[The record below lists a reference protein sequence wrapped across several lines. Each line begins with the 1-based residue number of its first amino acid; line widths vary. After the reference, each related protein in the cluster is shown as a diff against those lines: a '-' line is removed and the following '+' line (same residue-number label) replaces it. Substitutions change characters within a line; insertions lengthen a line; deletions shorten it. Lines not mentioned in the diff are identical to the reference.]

1 METTANLQESKG
13 FYKLSWL
20 QRIGFGSGDLA
31 QNLIFQTVATYLMIY
46 LTTVLK
52 INAAFVS
59 GLILTVRL
67 IDCFW
72 SPVVGR
78 YIDNRNP
85 KLGKYRTYLLYGGI
99 PLTVAAC
106 LLMLP
111 QAATWSMPMKMIYAA
126 LSYTVLSM
134 IYSVVNI
141 PYGSIMASMTRD
153 NDEVLILTSTRMVCA
168 NIGQIVVQAG
178 FPIGLAMC
186 VHAAIDWNQATFMA
200 IGTIPAFIILPSMP
214 ILKKWLGKKGL
225 YYTLLAVGLVG
236 FAVLFTIGKFFDVSS
251 YNTLVQIAKV
261 MTGVGLL
268 VGSLMWALVPEVIT
282 EAEYRTGNRPAAT
295 VNALAGVA
303 FKAGFS
309 IAGWITP
316 LVMGW
321 IGFNFA
327 SEESALSTDPMAW
340 FTVTCVFAI
349 VGFFLILFAAGT
361 HDQAVKTAGVMRRM
375 LGAAVPGHMDKERYE
390 FCWIVDFPM
399 YEIGEESGELEFCHN
414 PFSMPSGGLEVL
426 LKAERGEIDPL
437 TITADQYDLVCNGVE
452 LSSGAVRNHD
462 PEIMVK
468 AFEMV
473 RLGEEDVKKKFPA
486 MYNAFCYGAPPH
498 AGIAPGVDRMVMLLA
513 GEDSIREVIPFPM
526 NKSAQDVMMGAPSE
540 VTQKQL
546 DELHIAVVGKV
557 EE

>member
-1 METTANLQESKG
+1 MTQTNSLQASNG

-31 QNLIFQTVATYLMIY
+31 QNLIFQTVACYLMLY

-52 INAAFVS
+52 INPAFVS

-99 PLTVAAC
+99 PLTIAAC
-106 LLMLP
+106 FLMLP
-111 QAATWSMPMKMIYAA
+111 QVATWSMPMKMVYATV
-126 LSYTVLSM
+126 SYTLLSM

-178 FPIGLAMC
+178 FPIGLAMFL
-186 VHAAIDWNQATFMA
+186 HSAINWDQAIFMA
-200 IGTIPAFIILPSMP
+200 IGTIPAFIILPSLP
-214 ILKKWLGKKGL
+214 ILKKLLGKKGL
-225 YYTLLAVGLVG
+225 YYTLLSIGFVG
-236 FAVLFTIGKFFDVSS
+236 FTILFSVGKFGDVKSS
-251 YNTLVQIAKV
+251 TLLIQTAKI

-282 EAEYRTGNRPAAT
+282 ESEHRTGNRPAAT

-316 LVMGW
+316 LVMGL
-321 IGFNFA
+321 IGFNLA
-327 SEESALSTDPMAW
+327 SEESALPTDPSAW
-340 FTVTCVFAI
+340 FAVTCIF
-349 VGFFLILFAAGT
+349 
-361 HDQAVKTAGVMRRM
+361 
-375 LGAAVPGHMDKERYE
+375 
-390 FCWIVDFPM
+390 
-399 YEIGEESGELEFCHN
+399 
-414 PFSMPSGGLEVL
+414 
-426 LKAERGEIDPL
+426 
-437 TITADQYDLVCNGVE
+437 
-452 LSSGAVRNHD
+452 
-462 PEIMVK
+462 
-468 AFEMV
+468 
-473 RLGEEDVKKKFPA
+473 
-486 MYNAFCYGAPPH
+486 
-498 AGIAPGVDRMVMLLA
+498 
-513 GEDSIREVIPFPM
+513 
-526 NKSAQDVMMGAPSE
+526 
-540 VTQKQL
+540 
-546 DELHIAVVGKV
+546 AVVGFVLLTLCFLGSKENITTTPEKPV
-557 EE
+557 SFGQMWEEFKANKCLQLVLGIFVVVFLASFISAPVNAYYTELSKYSETAQNAILWFTCIIPAMLLIVVAYLIHQYPLTDERLDEMNREIEARHK

>member
-1 METTANLQESKG
+1 MSELTLNQESKG

-31 QNLIFQTVATYLMIY
+31 QNLIFQTVACYLMIY

-52 INAAFVS
+52 INPAFVS

-72 SPVVGR
+72 SPIVGR

-111 QAATWSMPMKMIYAA
+111 QAAEWSMTMKMIYATA
-126 LSYTVLSM
+126 SYTVLSM

-178 FPIGLAMC
+178 FPIGLALC
-186 VHAAIDWNQATFMA
+186 VHSAINWNQAIFMA
-200 IGTIPAFIILPSMP
+200 IGTLPAFIILPCLPM
-214 ILKKWLGKKGL
+214 LKRWLGKKGL
-225 YYTLLAVGLVG
+225 YYTLLVVGLVG
-236 FAVLFTIGKFFDVSS
+236 FAILFTIGKFFKVEEC
-251 YNTLVQIAKV
+251 NTLVQIAKV

-327 SEESALSTDPMAW
+327 TEESALATDPMAW
-340 FTVTCVFAI
+340 FTVTGIFAV
-349 VGFFLILFAAGT
+349 VGFFLLMLCFMGSKENITTTPEKPVTFGEMWQEFKASKCLQLVLSIFVVVFLASFISGPVNAYYTELNKYSAIAQNAILIFTCIIPA
-361 HDQAVKTAGVMRRM
+361 
-375 LGAAVPGHMDKERYE
+375 
-390 FCWIVDFPM
+390 I
-399 YEIGEESGELEFCHN
+399 
-414 PFSMPSGGLEVL
+414 L
-426 LKAERGEIDPL
+426 LVVVGYLIYKYPL
-437 TITADQYDLVCNGVE
+437 TDE
-452 LSSGAVRNHD
+452 
-462 PEIMVK
+462 K
-468 AFEMV
+468 
-473 RLGEEDVKKKFPA
+473 
-486 MYNAFCYGAPPH
+486 
-498 AGIAPGVDRMVMLLA
+498 
-513 GEDSIREVIPFPM
+513 
-526 NKSAQDVMMGAPSE
+526 
-540 VTQKQL
+540 L
-546 DELHIAVVGKV
+546 DEINKEIEARNK
-557 EE
+557 

>member
-1 METTANLQESKG
+1 MSTTNETKG

-20 QRIGFGSGDLA
+20 QRIGYGSGDLA
-31 QNLIFQTVATYLMIY
+31 QNLIFQTVACYLMLY

-52 INAAFVS
+52 INPAFVS
-59 GLILTVRL
+59 GLILSVRL

-111 QAATWSMPMKMIYAA
+111 QAATWSPTMKLIYATV
-126 LSYTVLSM
+126 SYTVLSM

-153 NDEVLILTSTRMVCA
+153 NDEVLKLTSTRMVCA

-178 FPIGLAMC
+178 FPIGLAM
-186 VHAAIDWNQATFMA
+186 VAHTIIDWNQALFRA
-200 IGTIPAFIILPSMP
+200 IGTIPAFVILPSLPM
-214 ILKKWLGKKGL
+214 LKRWLGKKGL
-225 YYTLLAVGLVG
+225 YYLLLSIG
-236 FAVLFTIGKFFDVSS
+236 FIGFVILFTIGKFFDVAAL
-251 YNTLVQIAKV
+251 NTLVQTAKV

-316 LVMGW
+316 LVMGM
-321 IGFNFA
+321 IGFDLA
-327 SEESALSTDPMAW
+327 SEESALPIDPNAW

-349 VGFFLILFAAGT
+349 VGF
-361 HDQAVKTAGVMRRM
+361 M
-375 LGAAVPGHMDKERYE
+375 LLLYCFTGCKERIATTPEKPVTYGEMFAE
-390 FCWIVDFPM
+390 FKANKCLQLVLSIFVTVFLASFISAPVNA
-399 YEIGEESGELEFCHN
+399 YYTHLAEYSETAQNAILVFTCII
-414 PFSMPSGGLEVL
+414 PAVL
-426 LKAERGEIDPL
+426 LIVVACLIYRYPL
-437 TITADQYDLVCNGVE
+437 TDE
-452 LSSGAVRNHD
+452 R
-462 PEIMVK
+462 
-468 AFEMV
+468 
-473 RLGEEDVKKKFPA
+473 
-486 MYNAFCYGAPPH
+486 
-498 AGIAPGVDRMVMLLA
+498 
-513 GEDSIREVIPFPM
+513 
-526 NKSAQDVMMGAPSE
+526 
-540 VTQKQL
+540 L
-546 DELHIAVVGKV
+546 DEINREIEARG
-557 EE
+557 

>member
-1 METTANLQESKG
+1 MSTSNETKG

-20 QRIGFGSGDLA
+20 QRIGYGSGDLA
-31 QNLIFQTVATYLMIY
+31 QNLIFQTVACYLMLY

-52 INAAFVS
+52 INPAFVS
-59 GLILTVRL
+59 GLILSVRL

-99 PLTVAAC
+99 PLTIAAC

-111 QAATWSMPMKMIYAA
+111 QAATWSTSMKLIYATV
-126 LSYTVLSM
+126 SYTVLSM

-153 NDEVLILTSTRMVCA
+153 NDEVLKLTSTRMVCA

-178 FPIGLAMC
+178 FPIGLAI
-186 VHAAIDWNQATFMA
+186 VAHTIIDWNQALFMA
-200 IGTIPAFIILPSMP
+200 IGTIPAFVILPSLPM
-214 ILKKWLGKKGL
+214 LKRWLGKKGL
-225 YYTLLAVGLVG
+225 YYLLLTIGFVG
-236 FAVLFTIGKFFDVSS
+236 FAILFTIGKFFDVAEL
-251 YNTLVQIAKV
+251 NTLVQTAKV

-316 LVMGW
+316 LVMGM
-321 IGFNFA
+321 IGFDLA
-327 SEESALSTDPMAW
+327 SEESALPVDPTAW

-349 VGFFLILFAAGT
+349 VGFVLLLYCFTGC
-361 HDQAVKTAGVMRRM
+361 
-375 LGAAVPGHMDKERYE
+375 KERIATTPEKPVTYGEMFAE
-390 FCWIVDFPM
+390 FKANKCLQLVLSIFVTVFLASFISAPVNAYYTHLAEYSLTAQNAILVFTCIIPAVLLIIV
-399 YEIGEESGELEFCHN
+399 
-414 PFSMPSGGLEVL
+414 GGLIY
-426 LKAERGEIDPL
+426 KYPL
-437 TITADQYDLVCNGVE
+437 TDE
-452 LSSGAVRNHD
+452 R
-462 PEIMVK
+462 
-468 AFEMV
+468 
-473 RLGEEDVKKKFPA
+473 
-486 MYNAFCYGAPPH
+486 
-498 AGIAPGVDRMVMLLA
+498 
-513 GEDSIREVIPFPM
+513 
-526 NKSAQDVMMGAPSE
+526 
-540 VTQKQL
+540 L
-546 DELHIAVVGKV
+546 DEINKEIEARG
-557 EE
+557 

>member
-1 METTANLQESKG
+1 MSELTLNQESKG

-31 QNLIFQTVATYLMIY
+31 QNLIFQTVACYLMIY

-52 INAAFVS
+52 INPAFVS

-72 SPVVGR
+72 SPIVGR

-111 QAATWSMPMKMIYAA
+111 QAAEWSMTMKMIYATA
-126 LSYTVLSM
+126 SYTVLSM

-178 FPIGLAMC
+178 FPIGLALC
-186 VHAAIDWNQATFMA
+186 VHSAINWNQAIFMA
-200 IGTIPAFIILPSMP
+200 IGTLPAFIILPCLPM
-214 ILKKWLGKKGL
+214 LKRWLGKKGL
-225 YYTLLAVGLVG
+225 YYTLLVVGLVG
-236 FAVLFTIGKFFDVSS
+236 FAILFTIGKFFKVEEC
-251 YNTLVQIAKV
+251 NTLVQIAKV

-268 VGSLMWALVPEVIT
+268 VGSLMWALV
-282 EAEYRTGNRPAAT
+282 
-295 VNALAGVA
+295 
-303 FKAGFS
+303 KAGFS

-327 SEESALSTDPMAW
+327 TEESALATDPMAW
-340 FTVTCVFAI
+340 FTVTGIFAV
-349 VGFFLILFAAGT
+349 VGFFLLMLCFMGSKENITTTPEKPVTFGEMWQEFKASKCLQLVLSIFVVVFLASFISGPVNAYYTELNKYSAIAQNAILIFTCIIPA
-361 HDQAVKTAGVMRRM
+361 
-375 LGAAVPGHMDKERYE
+375 
-390 FCWIVDFPM
+390 I
-399 YEIGEESGELEFCHN
+399 
-414 PFSMPSGGLEVL
+414 L
-426 LKAERGEIDPL
+426 LVVVGYLIYKYPL
-437 TITADQYDLVCNGVE
+437 TDE
-452 LSSGAVRNHD
+452 
-462 PEIMVK
+462 K
-468 AFEMV
+468 
-473 RLGEEDVKKKFPA
+473 
-486 MYNAFCYGAPPH
+486 
-498 AGIAPGVDRMVMLLA
+498 
-513 GEDSIREVIPFPM
+513 
-526 NKSAQDVMMGAPSE
+526 
-540 VTQKQL
+540 L
-546 DELHIAVVGKV
+546 DEINKEIEARNK
-557 EE
+557 

>member
-1 METTANLQESKG
+1 MSTTNETKG

-20 QRIGFGSGDLA
+20 QRIGYGSGDLA
-31 QNLIFQTVATYLMIY
+31 QNLIFQTVACYLMLY

-52 INAAFVS
+52 INPAFVS

-85 KLGKYRTYLLYGGI
+85 KMGKYRTYLLYGGI

-111 QAATWSMPMKMIYAA
+111 QAATWSSSMKLIYATV
-126 LSYTVLSM
+126 SYTVLSM

-153 NDEVLILTSTRMVCA
+153 NDEVLKLTSTRMVCA

-178 FPIGLAMC
+178 FPIGLAM
-186 VHAAIDWNQATFMA
+186 VAHTMIDWNQALFMA
-200 IGTIPAFIILPSMP
+200 IGTIPAFVILPSLPM
-214 ILKKWLGKKGL
+214 LKRWLGKKGL
-225 YYTLLAVGLVG
+225 YYLLLSICFIG
-236 FAVLFTIGKFFDVSS
+236 FVILFTIGKFFDVAAL
-251 YNTLVQIAKV
+251 NTLVQTAKV

-316 LVMGW
+316 LVMGM
-321 IGFNFA
+321 IGFDLA
-327 SEESALSTDPMAW
+327 SEESALPIDPNAW

-349 VGFFLILFAAGT
+349 VGF
-361 HDQAVKTAGVMRRM
+361 M
-375 LGAAVPGHMDKERYE
+375 LLLYCFTGCKERIATTPEKPVTYGEMFAE
-390 FCWIVDFPM
+390 FKANKCLQLVLSIFVTVFLASFISAPVNA
-399 YEIGEESGELEFCHN
+399 YYTHLAEYSETAQNAILVFTCII
-414 PFSMPSGGLEVL
+414 PAVL
-426 LKAERGEIDPL
+426 LIVVACLIYRYPL
-437 TITADQYDLVCNGVE
+437 TDE
-452 LSSGAVRNHD
+452 R
-462 PEIMVK
+462 
-468 AFEMV
+468 
-473 RLGEEDVKKKFPA
+473 
-486 MYNAFCYGAPPH
+486 
-498 AGIAPGVDRMVMLLA
+498 
-513 GEDSIREVIPFPM
+513 
-526 NKSAQDVMMGAPSE
+526 
-540 VTQKQL
+540 L
-546 DELHIAVVGKV
+546 DEINREIEARG
-557 EE
+557 

>member
-1 METTANLQESKG
+1 MSQELESKG

-31 QNLIFQTVATYLMIY
+31 QNLIFQTVACYLMLY

-52 INAAFVS
+52 INPAFVS

-99 PLTVAAC
+99 PLTVAAI

-111 QAATWSMPMKMIYAA
+111 QVADWSMTMKMVYATV
-126 LSYTVLSM
+126 SYTLLSM

-178 FPIGLAMC
+178 FPIGLAIC
-186 VHAAIDWNQATFMA
+186 VHSAINWDQAVFMA
-200 IGTIPAFIILPSMP
+200 IGTIPAFIILPLLP
-214 ILKKWLGKKGL
+214 VLKKLLGKKGL
-225 YYTLLAVGLVG
+225 YYTLLTIGVIG
-236 FAVLFTIGKFFDVSS
+236 FTILFCIGKFGDVKES
-251 YNTLVQIAKV
+251 TLMVQIAKI
-261 MTGVGLL
+261 MTGVGLI

-282 EAEYRTGNRPAAT
+282 ESEYRTGNRPAAT

-316 LVMGW
+316 LVMGL
-321 IGFNFA
+321 IGFNLA
-327 SEESALSTDPMAW
+327 SEESALPTDPTAW
-340 FTVTCVFAI
+340 FTVTCIF
-349 VGFFLILFAAGT
+349 
-361 HDQAVKTAGVMRRM
+361 
-375 LGAAVPGHMDKERYE
+375 
-390 FCWIVDFPM
+390 
-399 YEIGEESGELEFCHN
+399 
-414 PFSMPSGGLEVL
+414 
-426 LKAERGEIDPL
+426 
-437 TITADQYDLVCNGVE
+437 
-452 LSSGAVRNHD
+452 
-462 PEIMVK
+462 
-468 AFEMV
+468 
-473 RLGEEDVKKKFPA
+473 
-486 MYNAFCYGAPPH
+486 
-498 AGIAPGVDRMVMLLA
+498 
-513 GEDSIREVIPFPM
+513 
-526 NKSAQDVMMGAPSE
+526 
-540 VTQKQL
+540 
-546 DELHIAVVGKV
+546 AVVGFVLLAYCFMGSKENITTTPDKPV
-557 EE
+557 SYGDMFREFKTSKCLQLVLGVFVVVFLASFISAPVNAYYTELSKYSPTAQNAILWFTTIIPALMLIIVALLIRQYPLTDERLDEMNREIEKRNA

>member
-1 METTANLQESKG
+1 MSTSNETKG

-20 QRIGFGSGDLA
+20 QRIGYGSGDLA
-31 QNLIFQTVATYLMIY
+31 QNLIFQTVACYLMLY

-52 INAAFVS
+52 INPAFVS
-59 GLILTVRL
+59 GLILSVRL

-99 PLTVAAC
+99 PLTIAAC

-111 QAATWSMPMKMIYAA
+111 QAATWSTSVKLIYATV
-126 LSYTVLSM
+126 SYTVLSM

-153 NDEVLILTSTRMVCA
+153 NDEVLKLTSTRMVCA

-178 FPIGLAMC
+178 FPIGLAI
-186 VHAAIDWNQATFMA
+186 VAHTIIDWNQALFMA
-200 IGTIPAFIILPSMP
+200 IGTIPAFVILPSLPM
-214 ILKKWLGKKGL
+214 LKRWLGKKGL
-225 YYTLLAVGLVG
+225 YYLLLTIG
-236 FAVLFTIGKFFDVSS
+236 FAGFAILFTIGKFFDVAEL
-251 YNTLVQIAKV
+251 NTLVQTAKV

-316 LVMGW
+316 LVMGM
-321 IGFNFA
+321 IGFDLA
-327 SEESALSTDPMAW
+327 SEESALPVDPTAW

-349 VGFFLILFAAGT
+349 VGFVLLLYCFTGC
-361 HDQAVKTAGVMRRM
+361 
-375 LGAAVPGHMDKERYE
+375 KERIATTPEKPVTYGEMFAE
-390 FCWIVDFPM
+390 FKANKCLQLVLSIFVTVFLASFISAPVNAYYTHLAEYSVTAQNAILVFTCIIPAVLLIIV
-399 YEIGEESGELEFCHN
+399 
-414 PFSMPSGGLEVL
+414 GGLIYKYPL
-426 LKAERGEIDPL
+426 TDERLDEINKEID
-437 TITADQYDLVCNGVE
+437 ARG
-452 LSSGAVRNHD
+452 
-462 PEIMVK
+462 
-468 AFEMV
+468 
-473 RLGEEDVKKKFPA
+473 
-486 MYNAFCYGAPPH
+486 
-498 AGIAPGVDRMVMLLA
+498 
-513 GEDSIREVIPFPM
+513 
-526 NKSAQDVMMGAPSE
+526 
-540 VTQKQL
+540 
-546 DELHIAVVGKV
+546 
-557 EE
+557 

>member
-1 METTANLQESKG
+1 MKTQNSGNVANG

-31 QNLIFQTVATYLMIY
+31 QNLIFQTVACYLMLY

-59 GLILTVRL
+59 TLILTVRL

-78 YIDNRNP
+78 YIDNHNP
-85 KLGKYRTYLLYGGI
+85 KLGKYRSYLLYGGI
-99 PLTVAAC
+99 PLTIAAC

-111 QAATWSMPMKMIYAA
+111 QAAEWGMTMKLIYATV
-126 LSYTVLSM
+126 SYTLLSM

-178 FPIGLAMC
+178 FPIGLAIC
-186 VHAAIDWNQATFMA
+186 LHSAVNWDQAVFMA
-200 IGTIPAFIILPSMP
+200 IGTLPAFIILPLLP
-214 ILKKWLGKKGL
+214 VLKKLLGKKGL
-225 YYTLLAVGLVG
+225 YYTLLTIGFVG
-236 FAVLFTIGKFFDVSS
+236 FAILFCIGKFGDVKES
-251 YNTLVQIAKV
+251 TLIIQIAKI

-282 EAEYRTGNRPAAT
+282 EAEHRTGNRPAAT

-321 IGFNFA
+321 IGFNLA
-327 SEESALSTDPMAW
+327 TEESALPTDPSAW
-340 FTVTCVFAI
+340 FTVTCIVAI
-349 VGFFLILFAAGT
+349 VGF
-361 HDQAVKTAGVMRRM
+361 
-375 LGAAVPGHMDKERYE
+375 
-390 FCWIVDFPM
+390 
-399 YEIGEESGELEFCHN
+399 
-414 PFSMPSGGLEVL
+414 VL
-426 LKAERGEIDPL
+426 LTLCFMGSKENITTTPDKPVSFAEMWQEFKASKCLQLVLSIFVVVFLASFISAPVNAYYTELSKYSETAQNAILVFTTIIPALLLVVVGLLVRKYPL
-437 TITADQYDLVCNGVE
+437 TDE
-452 LSSGAVRNHD
+452 
-462 PEIMVK
+462 K
-468 AFEMV
+468 
-473 RLGEEDVKKKFPA
+473 
-486 MYNAFCYGAPPH
+486 
-498 AGIAPGVDRMVMLLA
+498 
-513 GEDSIREVIPFPM
+513 
-526 NKSAQDVMMGAPSE
+526 
-540 VTQKQL
+540 L
-546 DELHIAVVGKV
+546 DEMSREIEARAKNK
-557 EE
+557 

>member
-1 METTANLQESKG
+1 MSELTLNQESKG

-31 QNLIFQTVATYLMIY
+31 QNLIFQTVACYLMIY

-52 INAAFVS
+52 INPAFVS

-72 SPVVGR
+72 SPIVGR

-111 QAATWSMPMKMIYAA
+111 QAAEWSMTMKMIYATA
-126 LSYTVLSM
+126 SYTVLSM

-178 FPIGLAMC
+178 FPIGLALC
-186 VHAAIDWNQATFMA
+186 VHSAINWNQAVFMA
-200 IGTIPAFIILPSMP
+200 IGTIPAFIILPCLPM
-214 ILKKWLGKKGL
+214 LKRWLGKKGL

-236 FAVLFTIGKFFDVSS
+236 FAILFTIGKFFQVEE

-327 SEESALSTDPMAW
+327 TEESALATDPMAW
-340 FTVTCVFAI
+340 FTVTGIFAV
-349 VGFFLILFAAGT
+349 VGFFLLMLCFMGSKENITTTPEKPVSFGEMWQEFKASKCLQLVLSIFVVVFLASFISGPVNAYYTELNKYSAIAQNAILIFTCIIPA
-361 HDQAVKTAGVMRRM
+361 
-375 LGAAVPGHMDKERYE
+375 
-390 FCWIVDFPM
+390 
-399 YEIGEESGELEFCHN
+399 
-414 PFSMPSGGLEVL
+414 VL
-426 LKAERGEIDPL
+426 LVVVGYLIYKYPL
-437 TITADQYDLVCNGVE
+437 TDE
-452 LSSGAVRNHD
+452 
-462 PEIMVK
+462 K
-468 AFEMV
+468 
-473 RLGEEDVKKKFPA
+473 
-486 MYNAFCYGAPPH
+486 
-498 AGIAPGVDRMVMLLA
+498 
-513 GEDSIREVIPFPM
+513 
-526 NKSAQDVMMGAPSE
+526 
-540 VTQKQL
+540 L
-546 DELHIAVVGKV
+546 DEINKEIEARNK
-557 EE
+557 

>member
-1 METTANLQESKG
+1 MSELTLNQESKG

-31 QNLIFQTVATYLMIY
+31 QNLIFQTVACYLMIY

-52 INAAFVS
+52 INPAFVS

-72 SPVVGR
+72 SPIVGR

-111 QAATWSMPMKMIYAA
+111 QAAEWSMTMKMIYATA
-126 LSYTVLSM
+126 SYTVLSM

-178 FPIGLAMC
+178 FPIGLALC
-186 VHAAIDWNQATFMA
+186 VHSAINWNQAVFMA
-200 IGTIPAFIILPSMP
+200 IGTLPAFVILPCLPM
-214 ILKKWLGKKGL
+214 LKRWLGKKGL
-225 YYTLLAVGLVG
+225 YYTLLVVGLVG
-236 FAVLFTIGKFFDVSS
+236 FAILFTIGKFFKVEEC
-251 YNTLVQIAKV
+251 NTLVQIAKV

-327 SEESALSTDPMAW
+327 TEESALATDPMAW
-340 FTVTCVFAI
+340 FTVTGIFAV
-349 VGFFLILFAAGT
+349 VGFFLLMLCFMGSKENITTTPEKPVTFGEMWQEFKASKCLQLVLSIFVVVFLASFISGPVNAYYTELNKYSAIAQNAILVFTCIIPA
-361 HDQAVKTAGVMRRM
+361 
-375 LGAAVPGHMDKERYE
+375 
-390 FCWIVDFPM
+390 
-399 YEIGEESGELEFCHN
+399 
-414 PFSMPSGGLEVL
+414 VL
-426 LKAERGEIDPL
+426 LVVVGYLIYKYPL
-437 TITADQYDLVCNGVE
+437 TDE
-452 LSSGAVRNHD
+452 
-462 PEIMVK
+462 K
-468 AFEMV
+468 
-473 RLGEEDVKKKFPA
+473 
-486 MYNAFCYGAPPH
+486 
-498 AGIAPGVDRMVMLLA
+498 
-513 GEDSIREVIPFPM
+513 
-526 NKSAQDVMMGAPSE
+526 
-540 VTQKQL
+540 L
-546 DELHIAVVGKV
+546 DEINKEIEARNK
-557 EE
+557 

>member
-1 METTANLQESKG
+1 MSTTNETKG

-20 QRIGFGSGDLA
+20 QRIGYGSGDLA
-31 QNLIFQTVATYLMIY
+31 QNLIFQTVACYLMLY

-52 INAAFVS
+52 INPAFVS
-59 GLILTVRL
+59 GLILSVRL

-85 KLGKYRTYLLYGGI
+85 KLGKYRAYLLYGGI

-111 QAATWSMPMKMIYAA
+111 QAATWSPSVKLIYATV
-126 LSYTVLSM
+126 SYTVLSM

-153 NDEVLILTSTRMVCA
+153 NDEVLKLTSTRMVCA

-178 FPIGLAMC
+178 FPIGLAM
-186 VHAAIDWNQATFMA
+186 VAHTMIDWNQALFMA
-200 IGTIPAFIILPSMP
+200 IGTIPAFVILPSLPM
-214 ILKKWLGKKGL
+214 LKRWLGKKGL
-225 YYTLLAVGLVG
+225 YYLLLSIG
-236 FAVLFTIGKFFDVSS
+236 FIGFVILFTIGKFFDVAAL
-251 YNTLVQIAKV
+251 NTLVQTAKV

-316 LVMGW
+316 LVMGM
-321 IGFNFA
+321 IGFDLA
-327 SEESALSTDPMAW
+327 SEESALPIDPNAW

-349 VGFFLILFAAGT
+349 VGF
-361 HDQAVKTAGVMRRM
+361 M
-375 LGAAVPGHMDKERYE
+375 LLLYCFTGCKERIATTPEKPVTYGEMFAE
-390 FCWIVDFPM
+390 FKANKCLQLVLSIFVTVFLASFISAPVNA
-399 YEIGEESGELEFCHN
+399 YYTHLAEYSETAQNAILVFTCII
-414 PFSMPSGGLEVL
+414 PAVL
-426 LKAERGEIDPL
+426 LIVVACLIYRYPL
-437 TITADQYDLVCNGVE
+437 TDE
-452 LSSGAVRNHD
+452 R
-462 PEIMVK
+462 
-468 AFEMV
+468 
-473 RLGEEDVKKKFPA
+473 
-486 MYNAFCYGAPPH
+486 
-498 AGIAPGVDRMVMLLA
+498 
-513 GEDSIREVIPFPM
+513 
-526 NKSAQDVMMGAPSE
+526 
-540 VTQKQL
+540 L
-546 DELHIAVVGKV
+546 DEINREIEARG
-557 EE
+557 

>member
-1 METTANLQESKG
+1 MEIKEKTG
-13 FYKLSWL
+13 FYRLSWL

-31 QNLIFQTVATYLMIY
+31 QNLIFQTVACYLMLY

-52 INAAFVS
+52 INPAFVG
-59 GLILTVRL
+59 GLILSVRL

-85 KLGKYRTYLLYGGI
+85 KLGKYRAYLLYGGI

-111 QAATWSMPMKMIYAA
+111 HAATWSMGLKLVYATV
-126 LSYTVLSM
+126 SYTVLSM

-168 NIGQIVVQAG
+168 NIGQIIVQAG
-178 FPIGLAMC
+178 FPIGLAIV

-200 IGTIPAFIILPSMP
+200 IGTIPAFVILPSLP
-214 ILKKWLGKKGL
+214 ILKKWFGKKGL
-225 YYTLLAVGLVG
+225 YYLLLSIGFVG
-236 FAVLFTIGKFFDVSS
+236 FAILFSIGKFFDVESC
-251 YNTLVQIAKV
+251 NTIVQAAKV

-316 LVMGW
+316 LVMGM
-321 IGFNFA
+321 IGFNLA
-327 SEESALSTDPMAW
+327 SEQSALPTEPIAW
-340 FTVTCVFAI
+340 FTVTCIFAI
-349 VGFFLILFAAGT
+349 VGFVLLLLCFFSC
-361 HDQAVKTAGVMRRM
+361 
-375 LGAAVPGHMDKERYE
+375 KERIATTPKKPVTYSEMFAE
-390 FCWIVDFPM
+390 FKANKCLQLVLSIFVVVFLASFISAPVNAYYTKLNEYQTTAQNAILWFTCIIPAFLLIVVGCLI
-399 YEIGEESGELEFCHN
+399 Y
-414 PFSMPSGGLEVL
+414 
-426 LKAERGEIDPL
+426 KYPL
-437 TITADQYDLVCNGVE
+437 TDE
-452 LSSGAVRNHD
+452 R
-462 PEIMVK
+462 
-468 AFEMV
+468 
-473 RLGEEDVKKKFPA
+473 
-486 MYNAFCYGAPPH
+486 
-498 AGIAPGVDRMVMLLA
+498 
-513 GEDSIREVIPFPM
+513 
-526 NKSAQDVMMGAPSE
+526 
-540 VTQKQL
+540 L
-546 DELHIAVVGKV
+546 DEINKEI
-557 EE
+557 EERSQHQL

>member
-1 METTANLQESKG
+1 MSTTNETKG

-20 QRIGFGSGDLA
+20 QRIGYGSGDLA
-31 QNLIFQTVATYLMIY
+31 QNLIFQTVACYLMLY

-52 INAAFVS
+52 INPAFVS

-85 KLGKYRTYLLYGGI
+85 KMGKYRTYLLYGGI

-111 QAATWSMPMKMIYAA
+111 QAATWSSSMKLIYATV
-126 LSYTVLSM
+126 SYTVLSM

-153 NDEVLILTSTRMVCA
+153 NDEVLKLTSTRMVCA

-178 FPIGLAMC
+178 FPIGLAM
-186 VHAAIDWNQATFMA
+186 VAHTMIDWNQALFMA
-200 IGTIPAFIILPSMP
+200 IGTIPAFVILPSLPM
-214 ILKKWLGKKGL
+214 LKRWLGKKGL
-225 YYTLLAVGLVG
+225 YYMLLAIG
-236 FAVLFTIGKFFDVSS
+236 FIGFVILFTIGKFFDVAAL
-251 YNTLVQIAKV
+251 NTLVQTAKV

-327 SEESALSTDPMAW
+327 SEESALPVAPSAW
-340 FTVTCVFAI
+340 FIVTCVFAL
-349 VGFFLILFAAGT
+349 VGF
-361 HDQAVKTAGVMRRM
+361 
-375 LGAAVPGHMDKERYE
+375 
-390 FCWIVDFPM
+390 
-399 YEIGEESGELEFCHN
+399 
-414 PFSMPSGGLEVL
+414 VL
-426 LKAERGEIDPL
+426 LMLCFMGSKENITTTPEKPVTFGEMWQEFKANKCLQLVLSIFVVVFLASFISAPVNAYYTKLANYSAIAQNAILVFTCIIPAILLVVVGCLIYKYPL
-437 TITADQYDLVCNGVE
+437 TDE
-452 LSSGAVRNHD
+452 R
-462 PEIMVK
+462 
-468 AFEMV
+468 
-473 RLGEEDVKKKFPA
+473 
-486 MYNAFCYGAPPH
+486 
-498 AGIAPGVDRMVMLLA
+498 
-513 GEDSIREVIPFPM
+513 
-526 NKSAQDVMMGAPSE
+526 
-540 VTQKQL
+540 L
-546 DELHIAVVGKV
+546 DEINKEIEARNNK
-557 EE
+557 

>member
-1 METTANLQESKG
+1 MSTSNETRG

-20 QRIGFGSGDLA
+20 QRIGYGSGDLA
-31 QNLIFQTVATYLMIY
+31 QNLIFQTVACYLMLY

-52 INAAFVS
+52 INPAFVS
-59 GLILTVRL
+59 GLILSVRL

-99 PLTVAAC
+99 PLTIAAC

-111 QAATWSMPMKMIYAA
+111 QAATWSTSMKLIYATV
-126 LSYTVLSM
+126 SYTVLSM

-153 NDEVLILTSTRMVCA
+153 NDEVLKLTSTRMVCA

-178 FPIGLAMC
+178 FPIGLAI
-186 VHAAIDWNQATFMA
+186 VAHTIIDWNQALFMA
-200 IGTIPAFIILPSMP
+200 IGTIPAFVILPSLPM
-214 ILKKWLGKKGL
+214 LKRWLGKKGL
-225 YYTLLAVGLVG
+225 YYLLLTIGFVG
-236 FAVLFTIGKFFDVSS
+236 FAILFTIGKFFDVAEL
-251 YNTLVQIAKV
+251 NTLVQTAKV

-316 LVMGW
+316 LVMGM
-321 IGFNFA
+321 IGFDLA
-327 SEESALSTDPMAW
+327 SEESALPVDPTAW

-349 VGFFLILFAAGT
+349 VGFVLLLYCFTGC
-361 HDQAVKTAGVMRRM
+361 
-375 LGAAVPGHMDKERYE
+375 KERIATTPEKPVTYGEMFAE
-390 FCWIVDFPM
+390 FKANKCLQLVLSIFVTVFLASFISAPVNAYYTHLAEYSVTAQNAILVFTCIIPAVLLIIV
-399 YEIGEESGELEFCHN
+399 
-414 PFSMPSGGLEVL
+414 GGLIY
-426 LKAERGEIDPL
+426 KYPL
-437 TITADQYDLVCNGVE
+437 TDE
-452 LSSGAVRNHD
+452 R
-462 PEIMVK
+462 
-468 AFEMV
+468 
-473 RLGEEDVKKKFPA
+473 
-486 MYNAFCYGAPPH
+486 
-498 AGIAPGVDRMVMLLA
+498 
-513 GEDSIREVIPFPM
+513 
-526 NKSAQDVMMGAPSE
+526 
-540 VTQKQL
+540 L
-546 DELHIAVVGKV
+546 DEINKEIEARG
-557 EE
+557 

>member
-1 METTANLQESKG
+1 MNHQESNG
-13 FYKLSWL
+13 FYKLSWFR
-20 QRIGFGSGDLA
+20 RIGFGSGDLA
-31 QNLIFQTVATYLMIY
+31 QNLIFQTVACYLMLY

-52 INAAFVS
+52 INPAFVS

-78 YIDNRNP
+78 YIDNHNP
-85 KLGKYRTYLLYGGI
+85 QLGKYRAYLLYGGI
-99 PLTVAAC
+99 PLTATAC

-111 QAATWSMPMKMIYAA
+111 QVATWSMTMRIVYASV
-126 LSYTVLSM
+126 SYTVLSM

-186 VHAAIDWNQATFMA
+186 VHTAIDWNQTTFMA
-200 IGTIPAFIILPSMP
+200 IGTIPAFVILPSLPM
-214 ILKKWLGKKGL
+214 LKKWLGKKGL
-225 YYTLLAVGLVG
+225 YYSLLSIGLMG
-236 FAVLFTIGKFFDVSS
+236 FAILFTIGKFFDVEQL
-251 YNTLVQIAKV
+251 NVLVQTAKI

-316 LVMGW
+316 LVMGM

-327 SEESALSTDPMAW
+327 NEESALPIAPSAW
-340 FTVTCVFAI
+340 FTVTCIFAVI
-349 VGFFLILFAAGT
+349 GF
-361 HDQAVKTAGVMRRM
+361 
-375 LGAAVPGHMDKERYE
+375 
-390 FCWIVDFPM
+390 
-399 YEIGEESGELEFCHN
+399 
-414 PFSMPSGGLEVL
+414 VL
-426 LKAERGEIDPL
+426 LMFCFMGSRENITTTPEKPVSFGEMWQEFKANKCLQLVLTIFVVVFLASFISAPVNAYYPKLNEYASTAQNAILLFTCVIPAILLIVVGYLVYQYPL
-437 TITADQYDLVCNGVE
+437 TDE
-452 LSSGAVRNHD
+452 R
-462 PEIMVK
+462 
-468 AFEMV
+468 
-473 RLGEEDVKKKFPA
+473 
-486 MYNAFCYGAPPH
+486 
-498 AGIAPGVDRMVMLLA
+498 
-513 GEDSIREVIPFPM
+513 
-526 NKSAQDVMMGAPSE
+526 
-540 VTQKQL
+540 L
-546 DELHIAVVGKV
+546 DEINREIEARHHN
-557 EE
+557 

>member
-1 METTANLQESKG
+1 MNHQESNG
-13 FYKLSWL
+13 FYKLSWFR
-20 QRIGFGSGDLA
+20 RIGFGSGDLA
-31 QNLIFQTVATYLMIY
+31 QNLIFQTVACYLMLY

-52 INAAFVS
+52 INPAFVS

-78 YIDNRNP
+78 YIDNHNP
-85 KLGKYRTYLLYGGI
+85 QLGKYRAYLLYGGI
-99 PLTVAAC
+99 PLTAAAC

-111 QAATWSMPMKMIYAA
+111 QIATWSMTMRIVYASV
-126 LSYTVLSM
+126 SYTVLSM

-186 VHAAIDWNQATFMA
+186 VHTAIDWNQATFMA
-200 IGTIPAFIILPSMP
+200 IGTIPAFVILPSLPM
-214 ILKKWLGKKGL
+214 LKKWLGKKGL
-225 YYTLLAVGLVG
+225 YYSLLSIGLMG
-236 FAVLFTIGKFFDVSS
+236 FAILFTIGKFFDVEQL
-251 YNTLVQIAKV
+251 NVLVQTAKI

-316 LVMGW
+316 LVMGM

-327 SEESALSTDPMAW
+327 NEESALPIAPSAW
-340 FTVTCVFAI
+340 FTVTCIFAVI
-349 VGFFLILFAAGT
+349 GF
-361 HDQAVKTAGVMRRM
+361 
-375 LGAAVPGHMDKERYE
+375 
-390 FCWIVDFPM
+390 
-399 YEIGEESGELEFCHN
+399 
-414 PFSMPSGGLEVL
+414 VL
-426 LKAERGEIDPL
+426 LMFCFMGSRENITTTPEKPVSFGEMWQEFKANKCLQLVLTIFVVVFLASFISAPVNAYYPKLNEYAATAQNAILLFTCVIPAILLIVVGYLVYQYPL
-437 TITADQYDLVCNGVE
+437 TDE
-452 LSSGAVRNHD
+452 R
-462 PEIMVK
+462 
-468 AFEMV
+468 
-473 RLGEEDVKKKFPA
+473 
-486 MYNAFCYGAPPH
+486 
-498 AGIAPGVDRMVMLLA
+498 
-513 GEDSIREVIPFPM
+513 
-526 NKSAQDVMMGAPSE
+526 
-540 VTQKQL
+540 L
-546 DELHIAVVGKV
+546 DEINREIEARHHN
-557 EE
+557 

>member
-1 METTANLQESKG
+1 MTQTNSLQAANG

-31 QNLIFQTVATYLMIY
+31 QNLIFQTVACYLMLY

-52 INAAFVS
+52 ISPAFVS

-99 PLTVAAC
+99 PLTIAAC
-106 LLMLP
+106 FLMLP
-111 QAATWSMPMKMIYAA
+111 QVATWSMPMKMAYATI
-126 LSYTVLSM
+126 SYTLLSM

-178 FPIGLAMC
+178 FPIGLAMFL
-186 VHAAIDWNQATFMA
+186 HSAINWDQAIFMA
-200 IGTIPAFIILPSMP
+200 IGTIPAFIILPSLP
-214 ILKKWLGKKGL
+214 ILKKLLGKKGL
-225 YYTLLAVGLVG
+225 YYTLLSIGFVG
-236 FAVLFTIGKFFDVSS
+236 FTILFSVGKFGDVKSS
-251 YNTLVQIAKV
+251 TLLIQTAKI

-282 EAEYRTGNRPAAT
+282 ESEHRTGNRPAAT

-316 LVMGW
+316 LVMGL
-321 IGFNFA
+321 IGFNLA
-327 SEESALSTDPMAW
+327 SEESALPTDPSAW
-340 FTVTCVFAI
+340 FAVTCIF
-349 VGFFLILFAAGT
+349 
-361 HDQAVKTAGVMRRM
+361 
-375 LGAAVPGHMDKERYE
+375 
-390 FCWIVDFPM
+390 
-399 YEIGEESGELEFCHN
+399 
-414 PFSMPSGGLEVL
+414 
-426 LKAERGEIDPL
+426 
-437 TITADQYDLVCNGVE
+437 
-452 LSSGAVRNHD
+452 
-462 PEIMVK
+462 
-468 AFEMV
+468 
-473 RLGEEDVKKKFPA
+473 
-486 MYNAFCYGAPPH
+486 
-498 AGIAPGVDRMVMLLA
+498 
-513 GEDSIREVIPFPM
+513 
-526 NKSAQDVMMGAPSE
+526 
-540 VTQKQL
+540 
-546 DELHIAVVGKV
+546 AVVGFVLLTLCFLGSKENITTTPEKPV
-557 EE
+557 SFGQMWEEFKANKCLQLVLGIFVVVFLASFISAPVNAYYTELSKYSETAQNAILWFTCIIPAMLLIVVAYLIHQYPLTDERLDEMNREIEARHK